1 MKEKI
6 KSWIIP
12 VLIVIILL
20 IPIIVNFVNGH
31 KVTTYNYEEFKK
43 AVTEAQNLTLI
54 YFGHT
59 DNDSYDKVKDTLIDL
74 KKETDIEVAS
84 VNAAFA
90 PSASFASIAA

>member
-43 AVTEAQNLTLI
+43 AVLCYSVF
-54 YFGHT
+54 YF
-59 DNDSYDKVKDTLIDL
+59 NDVFSTAYLC
-74 KKETDIEVAS
+74 
-84 VNAAFA
+84 
-90 PSASFASIAA
+90 

>member
-54 YFGHT
+54 
-59 DNDSYDKVKDTLIDL
+59 
-74 KKETDIEVAS
+74 
-84 VNAAFA
+84 
-90 PSASFASIAA
+90 